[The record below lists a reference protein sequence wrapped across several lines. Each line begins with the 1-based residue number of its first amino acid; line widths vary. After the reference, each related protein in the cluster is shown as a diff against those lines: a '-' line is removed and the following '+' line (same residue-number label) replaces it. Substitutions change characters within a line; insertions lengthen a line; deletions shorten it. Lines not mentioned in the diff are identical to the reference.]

1 MNRVRVTTGARI
13 HVGFLNL
20 SLAHNRLYG
29 GIGVGLDEPRTVVT
43 AAPADGIDCDH
54 PVARGYVAR
63 AADRLGVSGATV
75 TVESALPRHAG
86 LGSGTQLAL
95 AVLTAVGRA
104 HGREPDVRGLAPALG
119 RGGRSGV
126 GVATFEEGGFVVD
139 AGHPAARYT
148 PDPPAD
154 GAWTVP
160 DVAVRRALPASWRF
174 LVVVPDADRGRSGE
188 AEDASIR
195 SVVER
200 ADPGTAD
207 RIAGVVTRRL
217 LPAIAAGDHDRF
229 GAAIRSIGRLNG
241 TWYTD
246 EQGGVYRPPAG
257 EIVASLDDDPA
268 CHGAG
273 QSSWGPCVYAVTH
286 VDRADAARAAGRAA
300 LDDAGVDGRVR
311 VVAGRNAGAGVDSD
325 VGPPDSGSD
334 PGGSTPRNR

>member
-20 SLAHNRLYG
+20 SLARDRLYG
-29 GIGVGLDEPRTVVT
+29 GIGLGLDEPRTVIT
-43 AAPADGIDCDH
+43 GAPADGVECDH
-54 PVARGYVAR
+54 PVARGYAER
-63 AADRLGVSGATV
+63 AVNLLGVSGAVV

-95 AVLTAVGRA
+95 AVLSAVGRA
-104 HGREPDVRGLAPALG
+104 NGVEPGVRALAPELG

-126 GVATFEEGGFVVD
+126 GVGTFETGGFVID
-139 AGHPAARYT
+139 AGHPTERYT
-148 PDPPAD
+148 PDRPAD

-160 DVAVRRALPASWRF
+160 RAAVRRDLPESWRV
-174 LVVVPDADRGRSGE
+174 LVVVPDADRGRSGD
-188 AEDASIR
+188 AEEESIR

-207 RIAGVVTRRL
+207 RIGGVVTRRL
-217 LPAIAAGDHDRF
+217 LPAVAAGSHERF

-241 TWYTD
+241 TWYAD

-257 EIVASLDDDPA
+257 EIVAALDDDPA

-286 VDRADAARAAGRAA
+286 ADHADAARAAGRAA
-300 LDDAGVDGRVR
+300 LDDAGVGGEVLVAAPRNCGA
-311 VVAGRNAGAGVDSD
+311 VVESVADARED
-325 VGPPDSGSD
+325 VSGSIHAD
-334 PGGSTPRNR
+334 GG